1 MRVLNNL
8 VLFPLRVVL
17 SALQFILNIFIKI
30 ECLVAGIVLVFL
42 GICAV
47 LSLINGM
54 WLQLGIFA
62 MIIVA
67 VLILL
72 FISAQIMLCVELAY
86 DKIHEI

>member
-17 SALQFILNIFIKI
+17 SVLQFIINIFIKI

-42 GICAV
+42 GICAI

-86 DKIHEI
+86 DKIHET